1 MKGIKVDRGGGG
13 KVERW
18 MEVEMWRW
26 KDGKVNGGGDG
37 GGKVEW
43 SKDGEVERWRWR

>member
-26 KDGKVNGGGDG
+26 KDGGGDVG
-37 GGKVEW
+37 
-43 SKDGEVERWRWR
+43 GEVERWRWRWR